1 MLFKLLE
8 RAFVGEGALGVELM
22 DVDFHILEGPS
33 CDPIRFPT
41 AGQSKNVSASPYTGK
56 QARRHVTKNDTSERG
71 LKSLRPMIETF
82 LTAFATFFAVI
93 GPIDTAVLLASL
105 TPNMSPAERR
115 AISVKAVVIAT
126 IIILLFALVGQ
137 PVLTELGVSLAALQ
151 TAGGI
156 ILFMIALEM
165 TLAKRPGPAASLSAR
180 ESEEAE
186 DRAEHHAEIAV
197 FPLATPLLAGPGAMT
212 SAIVLAASTEG
223 DLSLIGAVI
232 AAIIAVMAV
241 TLVLLLLA
249 QEIHHLIG
257 VTARKVIV
265 RVFGVLLAALA
276 VQSIFNGLSQ
286 AHIFD

>member
-1 MLFKLLE
+1 
-8 RAFVGEGALGVELM
+8 
-22 DVDFHILEGPS
+22 
-33 CDPIRFPT
+33 
-41 AGQSKNVSASPYTGK
+41 
-56 QARRHVTKNDTSERG
+56 
-71 LKSLRPMIETF
+71 MIETF
-82 LTAFATFFAVI
+82 LTAFTTFFAVI

-180 ESEEAE
+180 ESEEVE
-186 DRAEHHAEIAV
+186 DKAEHHAEIAV

-212 SAIVLAASTEG
+212 SAIVLAANTEG
-223 DLSLIGAVI
+223 DLSLTGAVI
-232 AAIIAVMAV
+232 AAMMAV